1 LLAQRVRDNVPGD
14 LLALVHSWGPDAVPA
29 IPEVF
34 GLRAVYPLNVAI
46 TLAAVDP
53 VHPDLLPLLRQTA
66 VTGRRWE
73 RTSAASRLRDLTG
86 EDGPLLAV
94 LEDGLRQHGYELRSA
109 AEDVAK
115 LGPAGASLMPA
126 VTTALHRAGEPRAG
140 FPEQAARVQLALA
153 LVSITGDAALAIPV
167 LAEALGQDRREEDG
181 PLAATAADAAATL
194 GVAAM
199 PLVPAIVSLLDDSVH
214 GPTAAHALLR
224 IDPGHVGGVRLA
236 KLAELLVAAV
246 AEFSSHAQQLA
257 VNVLAE
263 LGSAR
268 LPAGVVD
275 QLRHLAG
282 RDQRLRRYGFIAHII
297 RDDEQLRSGLCRI
310 LAQLP

>member
-1 LLAQRVRDNVPGD
+1 VEHRGA
-14 LLALVHSWGPDAVPA
+14 
-29 IPEVF
+29 
-34 GLRAVYPLNVAI
+34 
-46 TLAAVDP
+46 P
-53 VHPDLLPLLRQTA
+53 VGARHHLEGHI
-66 VTGRRWE
+66 GRRWE
-73 RTSAASRLRDLTG
+73 RTSPASRLRDLTG
-86 EDGPLLAV
+86 EDGPL
-94 LEDGLRQHGYELRSA
+94 
-109 AEDVAK
+109 
-115 LGPAGASLMPA
+115 
-126 VTTALHRAGEPRAG
+126 
-140 FPEQAARVQLALA
+140 
-153 LVSITGDAALAIPV
+153 
-167 LAEALGQDRREEDG
+167 
-181 PLAATAADAAATL
+181 AATAAAATL
-194 GVAAM
+194 GAAAM